1 MICLVVIDICMDHE
15 KSDTYTK
22 YMSVFFHVYH
32 VDKILAQ
39 LKEAEKFDNSS
50 INARVRLYLI
60 YYWK

>member
-1 MICLVVIDICMDHE
+1 MDHE
-15 KSDTYTK
+15 KTDTYTK

-39 LKEAEKFDNSS
+39 LKEAEQFDNSS